1 MSDILRSR
9 QFAPHGSILSPVS
22 VVADESNQLVVR
34 KVGAVGAGVHGVGG
48 GIGADRGLVV
58 IVLRAQIFRP
68 GFLHNVNTGQEVENL
83 QGVRGLAF
91 FVQLRLDQHSAV
103 HVGNAVDVGSIA
115 GVGAV
120 LDLGADVPGRNHVI
134 RGHGGAVGPLGGA
147 LDLAGQLGQVVV
159 PGVVAVGQQGIQF
172 AVQGIV
178 HIQGFEHGG
187 PGATGRGRQDQTIVH
202 VVAQRVVSDDRI
214 PLLAAEVQGL
224 FAGKILRSFSAGNCC
239 HAQHESE
246 SQNQGNEFLHRVYPP
261 LKYVSWPSRPG
272 HPPGIHPSKRPQEE
286 FFRFDAG

>member
-1 MSDILRSR
+1 MSQVLRSG
-9 QFAPHGSILSPVS
+9 QLAPHGSILSPVS

-34 KVGAVGAGVHGVGG
+34 EVGAIGTGIHDIGG

-58 IVLRAQIFRP
+58 IVLRAQVFRP
-68 GFLHNVNTGQEVENL
+68 GFLHNVNAGQEVQHL

-91 FVQLRLDQHSAV
+91 FIQLRLDQHSAV
-103 HVGNAVDVGSIA
+103 LVFDAVDVGSIA

-134 RGHGGAVGPLGGA
+134 RGHGSAVGPLGGG
-147 LDLAGQLGQVVV
+147 LDLQRQLGQVVV

-172 AVQGIV
+172 AVQAVV
-178 HIQGFEHGG
+178 HIQGFEHNR
-187 PGATGRGRQDQTIVH
+187 PGAAGSRRQDQTVVH

-261 LKYVSWPSRPG
+261 LKYVSWPSEPE
-272 HPPGIHPSKRPQEE
+272 HPSWEIPSKRPLEE